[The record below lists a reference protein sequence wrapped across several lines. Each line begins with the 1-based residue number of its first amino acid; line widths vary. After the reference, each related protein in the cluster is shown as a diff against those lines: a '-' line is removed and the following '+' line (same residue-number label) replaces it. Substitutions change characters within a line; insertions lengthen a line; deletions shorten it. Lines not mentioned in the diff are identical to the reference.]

1 MNVKKVMKGSQIG
14 AAFLVCLLSLGAWGA
29 SAKSAP
35 QKGHWMEGL
44 GLSPNQ
50 VPKLLEVLGTRR
62 EELSPLFSRRRQIMA
77 ELSQELKSKAPESKI
92 AATLAA
98 FDQLKERMRKI
109 NEEFIAGEN
118 NVLTPIQRARLIVAR
133 SQRFQ
138 KMRAQKKL
146 QKAS

>member
-1 MNVKKVMKGSQIG
+1 MNAKKGVTGSQIG

-29 SAKSAP
+29 SAKSAS
-35 QKGHWMEGL
+35 QKSHWMEGL

-62 EELSPLFSRRRQIMA
+62 EKLSPLFSRRRQIMA
-77 ELSQELKSKAPESKI
+77 QLSQELASKAPEAKI

-109 NEEFIAGEN
+109 NEEFITGEN

-138 KMRAQKKL
+138 KMRAQKKP